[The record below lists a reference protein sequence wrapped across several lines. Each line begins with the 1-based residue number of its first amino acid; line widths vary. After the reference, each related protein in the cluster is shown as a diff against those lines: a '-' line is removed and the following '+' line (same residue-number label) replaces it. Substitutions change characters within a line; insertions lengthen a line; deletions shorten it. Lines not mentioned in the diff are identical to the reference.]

1 MENKLFRKVNI
12 MKTIK
17 YLTCSLFPVTC
28 SLALA
33 LALSAQAVPIWTEL
47 TTEGAK
53 GDTSGDF
60 ANYTAYFC
68 TKESAAQMF
77 EGNDTYDTV
86 VQYLTKSEANYA
98 KGMGQLQDGS
108 FVLNAYGY
116 DEGQYTFS
124 RYLQSALSGDY
135 IAVIAYAGASSDAS
149 APTVRVFGSKAD
161 AYGDLAFDTS
171 VGASDWTTVT
181 VPEPTSGLLML
192 LALAGLA
199 LKRKQK

>member
-1 MENKLFRKVNI
+1 

-28 SLALA
+28 YLALA

-53 GDTSGDF
+53 GDTSGNF

-68 TKESAAQMF
+68 TQESAKDMF
-77 EGNDTYDTV
+77 EGNFTYQTI
-86 VQYLTKSEANYA
+86 VQYLTASEANYA

-108 FVLNAYGY
+108 FVLSEYGY

-135 IAVIAYAGASSDAS
+135 IAVIAYTGAASDAS
-149 APTVRVFGSKAD
+149 APTVRVFGSTAD
-161 AYGDLAFDTS
+161 ETTGDLTFDTS
-171 VGASDWTTVT
+171 SGASDWTTVT
-181 VPEPTSGLLML
+181 VPEPTSGLLVL
-192 LALAGLA
+192 LGLAGLA